1 VYGEPGV
8 ADQDGSLYEHCV
20 RAIARGTTAGTN
32 GLPLIG
38 SCDWNDGM
46 NRVGPEGRGES
57 VWLGFFLHTVL
68 HETAAMADGR
78 LDADRA
84 VRYRADARRLSV
96 ALDQA
101 WDGAWYRRGYYDD
114 GTPLGSAVQTECRID
129 SIAQSWAVLSDAV
142 PRRKA
147 EQAMDA
153 VRSMLIDR
161 GSQVI
166 MLLTPPF
173 DSSAQEPGYIK
184 GYPPG
189 VRENGG
195 QYSHAAA
202 WVVMALAKLGGG
214 DEVMEMFHLLNPL
227 NHTRSTTD
235 ALRYQAEPYVLAGDV
250 YSRAP
255 HAGRAGWSW
264 YTGSAAW
271 MYRAGLERI
280 LGLRR
285 RGPAFSVAPCI
296 PASWPGFSMTWRVD
310 GATYEIEVENPDR
323 VCEGVAEV
331 LLDGTPCDPQRVP
344 LLADG
349 QTHVVRVTLGSVPG
363 LRGVCDR

>member
-1 VYGEPGV
+1 M
-8 ADQDGSLYEHCV
+8 H
-20 RAIARGTTAGTN
+20 

-57 VWLGFFLHTVL
+57 TWLGFFLHTVL
-68 HETAAMADGR
+68 HNFAAIC
-78 LDADRA
+78 DATRDTERA
-84 VRYRADARRLSV
+84 RQYRADARQLSA

-114 GTPLGSAVQTECRID
+114 GSPLGSALNVECRID
-129 SIAQSWAVLSDAV
+129 SIAQSWAVLSEAV
-142 PRRKA
+142 PARRA

-166 MLLTPPF
+166 LLLAPPF
-173 DSSAQEPGYIK
+173 DRTPQDPGYIK

-195 QYSHAAA
+195 QYSHAAT
-202 WVVMALAKLGGG
+202 WVVMALAKLGSG
-214 DEVMEMFHLLNPL
+214 DEVMELFHLLNPI
-227 NHTRSTTD
+227 NHTRTSSD
-235 ALRYQAEPYVLAGDV
+235 VAKYKAEPYVMAGDV
-250 YSRAP
+250 YGRAP

-285 RGPAFSVAPCI
+285 RGQTFSITPCI
-296 PASWPGFSMTWRVD
+296 PASWPEYSMTWRVD
-310 GATYEIEVENPDR
+310 GTTFDIVVLNPDR
-323 VCEGVAEV
+323 VCGGVAMATC
-331 LLDGTPCDPQRVP
+331 DGAPCNPEAIPV
-344 LLADG
+344 LADG
-349 QTHVVRVTLGSVPG
+349 QRHAVQIVLGEPHQPVS
-363 LRGVCDR
+363 